1 MSYVF
6 FCFLWRTLSLSGF
19 VAIVCATLT
28 SGTWCWTRVTPGPT
42 RNRSSSSFSFLLH
55 LQLTLNSFSLCV
67 ALFSLAKRR
76 RRRKL
81 WTCRIVFDYKRR
93 KRTFLF
99 GGPFSARDRWMEW
112 NGERSCCCCFISSF
126 FFIFYRLVYFFFFLF
141 TPPPPSRAT
150 WKVTGLYTHT
160 QTESTVT
167 GLISDRPA
175 ETLSEWLNG
184 KRLSPL
190 LLSLLTNQQKRTSF
204 FSYSIFLL
212 LAGWYQSLFFLISSD
227 FIYFY
232 FLIIRNFVR
241 QFLKMAVALRVDCK
255 SWSTFVPVV
264 GQF

>member
-1 MSYVF
+1 MCFFVF
-6 FCFLWRTLSLSGF
+6 FDELYLFRGLLQLCVQRWRQGHGAGLVWLLVQLEIEAHPLSLF
-19 VAIVCATLT
+19 CCICNWRWIL
-28 SGTWCWTRVTPGPT
+28 
-42 RNRSSSSFSFLLH
+42 
-55 LQLTLNSFSLCV
+55 SLCV
-67 ALFSLAKRR
+67 WLFFHWPREEGGESCEPAELFLITREEKEHFFLGALFL
-76 RRRKL
+76 L
-81 WTCRIVFDYKRR
+81 VID
-93 KRTFLF
+93 
-99 GGPFSARDRWMEW
+99 EW
-112 NGERSCCCCFISSF
+112 NGMAKGAAAAASFPPFFSSF
-126 FFIFYRLVYFFFFLF
+126 TDSSIFFFFLF